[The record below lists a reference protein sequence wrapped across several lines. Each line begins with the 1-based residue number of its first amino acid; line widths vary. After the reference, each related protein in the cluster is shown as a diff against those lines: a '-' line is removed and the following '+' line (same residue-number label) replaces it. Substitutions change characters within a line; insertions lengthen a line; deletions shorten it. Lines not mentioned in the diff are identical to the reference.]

1 MKFEPQERGGGAL
14 SEDCV
19 LSNQPTL
26 CTVDLLTASAENV
39 IIRVAAQVSEIVTA
53 SVNLICHGFN
63 FKCTICSLSFF
74 RRPLSNVQKSKNL
87 CCLDRIYILELTLL
101 CSGSFVQ

>member
-1 MKFEPQERGGGAL
+1 MTFCRSNLRIKLVKFEPQERGGGAL
-14 SEDCV
+14 SENCV

-39 IIRVAAQVSEIVTA
+39 IILVAAEVSEIVTA

-63 FKCTICSLSFF
+63 FKCTIYSLSFF
-74 RRPLSNVQKSKNL
+74 CHPLSNEQK
-87 CCLDRIYILELTLL
+87 
-101 CSGSFVQ
+101 